1 MNKFIE
7 INFNG
12 FDKLNNKILKEMRRH
27 QTRIT
32 EDTELYYTLA
42 KREYDYLLTMVDSK
56 LVDQRLVAKQPV
68 VFPVQVLL
76 YSVPQTDEQD
86 DQLPI

>member
-12 FDKLNNKILKEMRRH
+12 FDKLNNKILNEMRRH

-32 EDTELYYTLA
+32 EDTELYYALA

-56 LVDQRLVAKQPV
+56 LVDQRLIVKQPV

-76 YSVPQTDEQD
+76 YSVPQIDEQD